1 MAEKLSALE
10 KKPHFGK
17 RFKPKQAGPK
27 KSNRVFWF
35 VTIFLLINFGI
46 ILTTMLTVAAIP
58 SISPEGKNIVAWSG
72 EAWSVAGR
80 YLIEQIYLNN
90 FFKQPALVV
99 GFLTLIGYLIMNR
112 GWKDSVLGALKTII
126 GFILL
131 QIGSGIITGLSIPV
145 FKQFQNLS
153 GSTVVPL
160 DPYLGWSSANNF
172 LKFFSTTQSYLSLVT
187 YTFILAFSVNIILVA
202 LKRWTNVHSLMVTGH
217 VMFQQTSIITT
228 GFYILLFRE
237 IPLIGANANE
247 ISAAAQVGLVII
259 TALFLGTYWGVGST
273 ATYKPT
279 NVVTENA
286 GFAIG
291 HQQMLGIVLTSKI
304 GRFFGNKENNIEH
317 KKMPKWLK
325 IFEDNI
331 FVQSLIISLLFLILI
346 LIIVISKPDIYLDG
360 NKFAGELSIW
370 NDTFP
375 GAHWIINIFAGSFKI
390 VAALIAMI
398 TGVRMFVTELQQSF
412 QGVSEKLIPG
422 AVVAIDIAAVYG
434 FAPNAVTFAF
444 VSGTI
449 GQFIGMGIVI
459 AISAVTSGV
468 VTIVIPL
475 FITLFFSSGAIGPY
489 ANAAG
494 GSRATLLIPAILG
507 VIEILIISFGL
518 KGVDIASKEI
528 INPNAAPT
536 WPRNPF
542 ESGYIGMM
550 DWNLIFGFILLVS
563 SYVAILGYIFVP
575 IVFVLLVLYG
585 IMLNSGIEGKQNAL
599 QRKLHKIK
607 KQT

>member
-17 RFKPKQAGPK
+17 RFKPKQAGSK

-35 VTIFLLINFGI
+35 VTIFLLINLGI

-58 SISPEGKNIVAWSG
+58 SISPDGKNVAAWSG
-72 EAWSVAGR
+72 EAWTVAGK

-90 FFKQPALVV
+90 FFKQPPLVV

-131 QIGSGIITGLSIPV
+131 QIGSGTLVGLSKVV
-145 FKQFQNLS
+145 FQQFSELS
-153 GSTVVPL
+153 GSNVIPL
-160 DPYLGWSSANNF
+160 DPYLGWTSANAF
-172 LKFFSTTQSYLSLVT
+172 MQGFSATQSYLSLIT
-187 YTFILAFSVNIILVA
+187 YIFVLAFFVNIILVA

-217 VMFQQTSIITT
+217 VMFQQSSIITT
-228 GFYILLFRE
+228 GFYIILFRQ
-237 IPLIGANANE
+237 IPLVGANANE
-247 ISAAAQVGLVII
+247 ISGAAQAGLVII

-279 NVVTENA
+279 NAVTENA

-291 HQQMLGIVLTSKI
+291 HQQMLGIALTSKM
-304 GRFFGNKENNIEH
+304 GRFFGNKENSIEH

-331 FVQSLIISLLFLILI
+331 FVQSLIIGLLFLILI
-346 LIIVISKPDIYLDG
+346 LILVISKPETYLAG
-360 NKFAGELSIW
+360 NQFAGGLADW
-370 NDTFP
+370 NKTFD
-375 GAHWIINIFAGSFKI
+375 GAHWIINIFAGSLKI

-434 FAPNAVTFAF
+434 FAPNAVTFGF

-449 GQFIGMGIVI
+449 GQFIGMGITI
-459 AISAVTSGV
+459 AIAVAASGV
-468 VTIVIPL
+468 VTVVIPL

-489 ANAAG
+489 ANATG
-494 GSRATLLIPAILG
+494 GARATLLLPGILG
-507 VIEILIISFGL
+507 AIEVLIIGFGL
-518 KGVDIASKEI
+518 AAVTNASEQI
-528 INPNAAPT
+528 VNPNAAPN
-536 WPRNPF
+536 WSADPF
-542 ESGYIGMM
+542 HTGYIGMM

-563 SYVAILGYIFVP
+563 SYVTILGYIFVP

-585 IMLNSGIEGKQNAL
+585 VMLRSGIEGKQNAL

>member
-58 SISPEGKNIVAWSG
+58 SISPDGKNVAAWSG
-72 EAWSVAGR
+72 EAWSVAGK

-90 FFKQPALVV
+90 FFKQPPLVV

-131 QIGSGIITGLSIPV
+131 QIGSGTLVGLSKVV
-145 FKQFQNLS
+145 FQQFSELS
-153 GSTVVPL
+153 GSNVIPL
-160 DPYLGWSSANNF
+160 DPYLGWTSANAF
-172 LKFFSTTQSYLSLVT
+172 MQGFSATQSYLSLIT
-187 YTFILAFSVNIILVA
+187 YIFVLAFFVNIILVA

-217 VMFQQTSIITT
+217 VMFQQSSIITT
-228 GFYILLFRE
+228 GFYIILFRQ
-237 IPLIGANANE
+237 IPLVGANANE
-247 ISAAAQVGLVII
+247 ISAAAQAGLVII

-279 NVVTENA
+279 NAVTENA

-291 HQQMLGIVLTSKI
+291 HQQMLGIALTSKM
-304 GRFFGNKENNIEH
+304 GRFFGNKENSIEH

-331 FVQSLIISLLFLILI
+331 FVQSLIIGLLFLILI
-346 LIIVISKPDIYLDG
+346 LILVISKPETYLAG
-360 NKFAGELSIW
+360 NQFAGGLADW
-370 NDTFP
+370 NKTFD
-375 GAHWIINIFAGSFKI
+375 GAHWIINIFAGSLKI

-434 FAPNAVTFAF
+434 FAPNAVTFGF

-449 GQFIGMGIVI
+449 GQFIGMGITI
-459 AISAVTSGV
+459 AIAVAASGV
-468 VTIVIPL
+468 VTVVIPL

-489 ANAAG
+489 ANATG
-494 GSRATLLIPAILG
+494 GARATLLLPGILG
-507 VIEILIISFGL
+507 AIEVLIIGFGL
-518 KGVDIASKEI
+518 AAVTNASGQI
-528 INPNAAPT
+528 VNPNAAPN
-536 WPRNPF
+536 WSADPF
-542 ESGYIGMM
+542 HTGYIGMM

-585 IMLNSGIEGKQNAL
+585 IMLRSGIEGKQNAL